1 MSPSPRELFT
11 LALRR
16 DLPGFI
22 HRCFQSVVPGQRY
35 LPSWHIELLADRLER
50 CRHRRSTRLIVCLPP
65 RHLKSLCAS
74 VAFPAWLLGHD
85 PGCRIIC
92 ASYGQ
97 ELAAKHARDC
107 KAVMDSAWYRHAF
120 PETRPDPAKSGELE
134 FATTARG
141 FRLTCSVGGTLTGR
155 GGNMLIVDDPL
166 KASDGMSEAKR
177 TAVNDWFRGTLYSR
191 LDSKSE
197 DVILVVTQRL
207 HVEDLVGY
215 LLGTGEPWEMLNLPA
230 IATQEERFV
239 LADGTTVGRRL
250 GEALH
255 PAREPLA
262 VLQGIRRAL
271 GSYDFSAQYQQ
282 EPLPL
287 DGDLIKWAWFRRY
300 DTPPARGAG
309 DPVVQSWDTASK
321 AEEIHDWS
329 VGTTWLRRGQEH
341 YLLDV
346 ARVRLDYPALKRR
359 IVAEAERWRP
369 DAVLIEDKGS
379 GTSLLQDLR
388 AEGRVHPLAVQAE
401 SDKVTRMYAQS
412 AKLEAGQVLL
422 PRTAPWLDAFQTEL
436 LQFPRGRHDDQV
448 DSMAQ
453 YLAWRSGRPF
463 RPSDFI
469 VVPSQAAVA
478 WEAAFGPQDDLRTA
492 F

>member
-1 MSPSPRELFT
+1 MSPLPRELLT
-11 LALRR
+11 LALRQ
-16 DLPGFI
+16 DLPSFI
-22 HRCFQSVVPGQRY
+22 HRCFQTVAPGQRY
-35 LPSWHIELLADRLER
+35 LTSWHIELIADRLER
-50 CRHRRSTRLIVCLPP
+50 CRRRQTKRLIVCLPP

-85 PGCRIIC
+85 PGYRIIC

-107 KAVMDSAWYRHAF
+107 RAVLDSGWYRQAF
-120 PETRPDPAKSGELE
+120 PETRPDPAKSSELE
-134 FATTARG
+134 FATTRRG
-141 FRLTCSVGGTLTGR
+141 FRLTSSVGGTLTGR

-166 KASDGMSEAKR
+166 KAADAMSEAKR
-177 TAVNDWFRGTLYSR
+177 TTANDWFRATLYSR
-191 LDSKSE
+191 LDNKSE

-215 LLGTGEPWEMLNLPA
+215 LLGTGERWEMVNLPA
-230 IATQEERFV
+230 IAIQAERFV
-239 LADGTTVGRRL
+239 LADGTIVGRRP

-262 VLQGIRRAL
+262 ALQAIRHAL

-287 DGDLIKWAWFRRY
+287 DGQVIKWAWFRHY
-300 DTPPARGAG
+300 EMPPTRGSG
-309 DPVVQSWDTASK
+309 DLIVQSWDTASK

-329 VGTTWLRRGQEH
+329 VGTIWLRRGQEH
-341 YLLDV
+341 YLLEV
-346 ARVRLDYPALKRR
+346 VRVRLDYPALKRR
-359 IVAEAERWRP
+359 IVAEAQRWRP

-379 GTSLLQDLR
+379 GTALLQDLR
-388 AEGRVHPLAVQAE
+388 AEGRVHPIAVQAE
-401 SDKVTRMYAQS
+401 ADKVTRMYAQT

-422 PRTAPWLDAFQTEL
+422 PRTAPWLDDLQAEL

-448 DSMAQ
+448 DSLSQ
-453 YLAWRSGRPF
+453 YLAWRSAGPIRPE
-463 RPSDFI
+463 DF
-469 VVPSQAAVA
+469 VLVPSQFALG
-478 WEAAFGPQDDLRTA
+478 WEAAFGRFATRA
-492 F
+492 

>member
-1 MSPSPRELFT
+1 MSPSPRELLT
-11 LALRR
+11 LALRQN
-16 DLPGFI
+16 LPSFI
-22 HRCFQSVVPGQRY
+22 HRCFQTVMPGQRY
-35 LPSWHIELLADRLER
+35 LGSWHIELIADRLDR
-50 CRHRRSTRLIVCLPP
+50 CRQRRSKRLIVCLPP

-85 PGCRIIC
+85 PSYRIIC

-107 KAVMDSAWYRHAF
+107 KAVLDSGWYRHAF
-120 PETRPDPAKSGELE
+120 PETRPDPAKSSELE
-134 FATTARG
+134 FATTRRG
-141 FRLTCSVGGTLTGR
+141 FRLTSSVGGTLTGR

-166 KASDGMSEAKR
+166 KAADAMSEAKR
-177 TAVNDWFRGTLYSR
+177 ATVNDWFRATLYSR
-191 LDSKSE
+191 LDNKSQ

-215 LLGTGEPWEMLNLPA
+215 LLGTGERWEMLSLPA
-230 IATQEERFV
+230 IATQAERFV
-239 LADGTTVGRRL
+239 LADGTTVGRRR

-255 PAREPLA
+255 PAREPLTA
-262 VLQGIRRAL
+262 LQGIRHAL

-287 DGDLIKWAWFRRY
+287 DGQLIEWAWFRHY
-300 DTPPARGAG
+300 DTPPTRGSG
-309 DPVVQSWDTASK
+309 DLIVQSWDTASK

-329 VGTTWLRRGQEH
+329 AGTIWLRRGQEH
-341 YLLDV
+341 YLLEV
-346 ARVRLDYPALKRR
+346 VRIRLDYPALKRR
-359 IVAEAERWRP
+359 IVAEAQRWRP

-379 GTSLLQDLR
+379 GTALLQDLR
-388 AEGRVHPLAVQAE
+388 AEGRVHPIAIPAE
-401 SDKVTRMYAQS
+401 SDKVTRMYAQT

-422 PRTAPWLDAFQTEL
+422 PRTAPWLDAWQAEL

-448 DSMAQ
+448 DSLAQ
-453 YLAWRSGRPF
+453 YLAWRSGGPIRLE
-463 RPSDFI
+463 DF
-469 VVPSQAAVA
+469 VLVPSQAALA
-478 WEAAFGPQDDLRTA
+478 WEAAFGPQDDCRTA